1 MSIIKAILFVV
12 FIFFIIS
19 LVRIIISLFR
29 FGSFV
34 RRVNRTGNRPPDNEK
49 TKPDERSYSRDKRTI
64 TLGKDDYHVD

>member
-12 FIFFIIS
+12 FVFFVIS

-34 RRVNRTGNRPPDNEK
+34 RRVNRTGNQQSKRNA
-49 TKPDERSYSRDKRTI
+49 KPDERSYSRDKRTI

>member
-1 MSIIKAILFVV
+1 MSIIKAILFVL
-12 FIFFIIS
+12 FIFFVIS

-34 RRVNRTGNRPPDNEK
+34 RRVNRTGNQPGKDK
-49 TKPDERSYSRDKRTI
+49 TKPDGRSYSRDKRTI